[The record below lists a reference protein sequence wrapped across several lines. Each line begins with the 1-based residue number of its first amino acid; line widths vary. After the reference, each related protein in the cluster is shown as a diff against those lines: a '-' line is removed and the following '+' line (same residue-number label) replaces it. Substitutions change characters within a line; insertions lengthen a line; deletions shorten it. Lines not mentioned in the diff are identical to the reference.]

1 MGGGLHEGLFARGSD
16 RKAVANG
23 MPLDKTRMDA
33 DGASAPQPDTPA
45 SGAEIRVA
53 DAQRDAL
60 QRRSAA
66 PLALPAGRVPTG
78 IPQSTKIPGHAFA
91 SGPMAG
97 GQRATP
103 GTTIENEI
111 GPALENGQF
120 ELFLQPQ
127 IDLQHFTIAGAEALL
142 RWRHPKRGLITPA
155 LFLPAAEA
163 SNQIRDLGRW
173 VRRTAC
179 ENFRTW
185 RGWMGENSRIA
196 LNVSPS
202 ELLDPRFLPETLSAL
217 AAHGIPDSA
226 IEFELLETA
235 VLANPEAARE
245 TIHHLRRH
253 GVRMAL
259 DDFGVGYSSL
269 SSLRDYPFTKLKIDR
284 SFIQNLTA
292 SHRSRT
298 IVQSMIELG
307 KSLQTRVNAE
317 GVETPEQLQC
327 LYEHGCHE
335 VQGYLFARPMPV
347 ARFRDWCSGFQGK
360 HPANRNTAIAQDT
373 SGTRPGNVL
382 DFPKGR
388 GPAQL
393 ASPRQL
399 A

>member
-1 MGGGLHEGLFARGSD
+1 
-16 RKAVANG
+16 
-23 MPLDKTRMDA
+23 MDA
-33 DGASAPQPDTPA
+33 DGASAPQPDTNA
-45 SGAEIRVA
+45 SGSEIRVA
-53 DAQRDAL
+53 EALSPAL
-60 QRRSAA
+60 QRKLATRSSPSAD
-66 PLALPAGRVPTG
+66 RESDG
-78 IPQSTKIPGHAFA
+78 IPRSTKIPGHSFA
-91 SGPMAG
+91 SGPIAG
-97 GQRATP
+97 GQRSIPDAA
-103 GTTIENEI
+103 IEDEI

-127 IDLQHFTIAGAEALL
+127 IDLHRFTIAGAEALL
-142 RWRHPKRGLITPA
+142 RWRHPQRGLLAPA

-173 VRRTAC
+173 VRRTVC
-179 ENFRTW
+179 ENFQTW
-185 RGWMGENSRIA
+185 RGWMGESSRIA
-196 LNVSPS
+196 LNVSPA
-202 ELLDPRFLPETLSAL
+202 ELLDPRFLPETFSAL

-235 VLANPEAARE
+235 VLANPEAAND
-245 TIHHLRRH
+245 TIQHLRRK

-269 SSLRDYPFTKLKIDR
+269 SGLRDYPFTKLKIDR
-284 SFIQNLTA
+284 GFVQHLTA

-307 KSLQTRVNAE
+307 KSLQIRVNAE

-327 LYEHGCHE
+327 LFEYGCHE

-347 ARFRDWCSGFQGK
+347 ARFQEWCTGFQGK
-360 HPANRNTAIAQDT
+360 HPANRGMSVAQ
-373 SGTRPGNVL
+373 GAAGARPGNVL

-388 GPAQL
+388 GSAQL
-393 ASPRQL
+393 ASPRHP